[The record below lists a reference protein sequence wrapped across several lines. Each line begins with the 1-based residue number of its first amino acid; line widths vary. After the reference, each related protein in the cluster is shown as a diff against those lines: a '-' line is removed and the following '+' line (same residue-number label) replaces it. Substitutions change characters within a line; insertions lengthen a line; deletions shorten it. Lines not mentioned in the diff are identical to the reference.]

1 MIAMKGKRRW
11 LSIQTIAYFVFTL
24 FTVTLL
30 SSLAFNAQA
39 DTPLSDNWS
48 GRSSG
53 WVSPDIWFYKAE
65 QQPNIEFSE
74 VQTLAAEQ
82 WQFLGQEPVA
92 FGYDL
97 TPYWLRFTIEPA
109 DFPRVLQIEYPLLD
123 DLQFFFVSTAG
134 DVAQA
139 HMGDRLPFN
148 KRPVAADG
156 FVVDIPSVETH
167 EVYLRVETTSS
178 LRVPVRIWETA
189 QFHEAQG
196 PRYVAIGLYFGVLIC
211 MVIYN
216 LFGYAV
222 TREAS
227 FFTYSIYVVF
237 TGLLMAALSGVGFR
251 YLWPNSIWLQDIAI
265 IFFGGLA
272 FVFATIFISQLLNL
286 REHSKRWHR
295 GLVLLGILAAGIS
308 VCSLFLPYSITIYML
323 LPFAVVACAYVMVL
337 GMAMWA
343 RGMQHAQIFTLA
355 WFAFL
360 ASIMFN
366 SLGYLGILD
375 GQFIQR
381 YAIMLGSGIEVLL
394 LSWVVT
400 LMYSA
405 ERTERLGAQELAL
418 QNALAAEEAQRV
430 LNEELEQRV
439 TQRTTE
445 LESVSVSLQKANAEL
460 ERKSNEDG
468 LTGLFNRRFFDVRL
482 HEEFNRSIRNHS
494 SVSLVMLDIDHFKQL
509 NDQHGHQVGDDIL
522 RQFSTRL
529 RSVATRVG
537 DVVCRYGGEEF
548 AVILPATNAQEA
560 EKVALRLLSA
570 VREQPFT
577 CTVGELTVT
586 VSAGVASI
594 HSNMNDPADLIKA
607 ADKALYIAKNRG
619 RNQLTSAAL

>member
-1 MIAMKGKRRW
+1 MVIATGHGPFPVYRIMYYLLGA
-11 LSIQTIAYFVFTL
+11 LTAV
-24 FTVTLL
+24 LL
-30 SSLAFNAQA
+30 SLFAFNAQA
-39 DTPLSDNWS
+39 DNSLND
-48 GRSSG
+48 SSNERG
-53 WVSPDIWFYKAE
+53 NVWISPDIWFYKAE
-65 QQPNIEFSE
+65 QQPNIEFSN
-74 VQTLAAEQ
+74 VQALSAEQ
-82 WQFLGQEPVA
+82 WHFLGQEPVA
-92 FGYDL
+92 FGYDQ
-97 TPYWLRFTIEPA
+97 TPYWLRFMVSSA
-109 DFPRVLQIEYPLLD
+109 NFQRVLQVEYPLID
-123 DLQFFFVSTAG
+123 DLQFFFVSAAG
-134 DVAQA
+134 EVEHVQ
-139 HMGDRLPFN
+139 MGDRLPFN
-148 KRPVAADG
+148 ERPVAADG
-156 FVVDIPSVETH
+156 FVVDIPFGKAH

-178 LRVPVRIWETA
+178 LRVPIRIWETA
-189 QFHEAQG
+189 KFHEAQG

-216 LFGYAV
+216 LFGYVV

-251 YLWPNSIWLQDIAI
+251 YLWPNNIWLQDTAI

-286 REHSKRWHR
+286 REHSKRWHS
-295 GLVLLGILAAGIS
+295 GLVLLGILAAGIAVS
-308 VCSLFLPYSITIYML
+308 GLLLPYSTTIYML
-323 LPFAVVACAYVMVL
+323 LPFAVVACGYVMVL

-381 YAIMLGSGIEVLL
+381 YAIMIGSGIEVLL

-439 TQRTTE
+439 AQRTTE

-468 LTGLFNRRFFDVRL
+468 LTGLFNRRFFDERL
-482 HEEFNRSIRNHS
+482 YEEFKRSIRSHS
-494 SVSLVMLDIDHFKQL
+494 PVSLVMLDIDHFKQL

-522 RQFSTRL
+522 RQFSSRL

-548 AVILPATNAQEA
+548 AIILPATNAQEA
-560 EKVALRLLSA
+560 ESVGSRLLAA
-570 VREQPFT
+570 VREEPFIA
-577 CTVGELTVT
+577 TVGELTVT

-594 HSNMNDPADLIKA
+594 HTSMNKPADLLNA
-607 ADKALYIAKNRG
+607 ADKALYLAKNRG
-619 RNQLTSAAL
+619 RNQLISTTI